1 MSTSKTIVITGA
13 SQGIGAGLVNT
24 FAGRGYNVV
33 ATSRSVSRSSEIP
46 ASDKV
51 VRVDGDI
58 ADPATARKVVE
69 TALSR
74 FGRIDALVNNAG
86 IFFAKPFVDY
96 TLDDY
101 RKLAATN
108 VEGFLH
114 LTQLVVRQM
123 VEQKNGGCIV
133 SITTPLISHPIAGM
147 PVSVAMITKGGIEA
161 ASKNIAM
168 EYARDGIRVNT
179 VAPGVVDTP
188 LHKDNPKDFL
198 KTLFADEQHFERAGD
213 RRCGRLP
220 DRGSAYHR
228 GGAARRRRR
237 TSGQMVT
244 PVHAQAAGAE
254 QRLKDLDITLPPPPM
269 PFGAYVEAVQIG
281 RLLFLSG
288 MLPVV
293 DRKTQF
299 IGRLGGELSV
309 EEGRKAAELAALS
322 ALAAVREHLGS
333 LDKVTG
339 VAKLGVYIATA
350 GDFRDHPKVA
360 DGASEVLLKVFGPE
374 MLSGR
379 VVLGVASLPL
389 GLPVEVELVLEVAA

>member
-1 MSTSKTIVITGA
+1 MSTSRTVVITGA

-33 ATSRSVSRSSEIP
+33 ATSRSVSRSREIP

-51 VRVDGDI
+51 ARVDGDI
-58 ADPATARKVVE
+58 ADPATARSGVE

-86 IFFAKPFVDY
+86 IFIAKPFVDY

-123 VEQKNGGCIV
+123 VAQKNGGSIV
-133 SITTPLISHPIAGM
+133 SITTPLINHPIAGM

-198 KTLFADEQHFERAGD
+198 RTLSP
-213 RRCGRLP
+213 LNSIS
-220 DRGSAYHR
+220 SAQEIVDAVLFLTEAPHITGEVLHVD
-228 GGAARRRRR
+228 GGA
-237 TSGQMVT
+237 
-244 PVHAQAAGAE
+244 
-254 QRLKDLDITLPPPPM
+254 
-269 PFGAYVEAVQIG
+269 
-281 RLLFLSG
+281 
-288 MLPVV
+288 
-293 DRKTQF
+293 
-299 IGRLGGELSV
+299 
-309 EEGRKAAELAALS
+309 
-322 ALAAVREHLGS
+322 HLG
-333 LDKVTG
+333 
-339 VAKLGVYIATA
+339 
-350 GDFRDHPKVA
+350 RW
-360 DGASEVLLKVFGPE
+360 
-374 MLSGR
+374 
-379 VVLGVASLPL
+379 
-389 GLPVEVELVLEVAA
+389 

>member
-46 ASDKV
+46 PSDNV

-74 FGRIDALVNNAG
+74 FRRIDALVNNAG

-123 VEQKNGGCIV
+123 VAQKNGGSIV

-198 KTLFADEQHFERAGD
+198 KTLS
-213 RRCGRLP
+213 P
-220 DRGSAYHR
+220 MNSISSAQEIVDAVVFLTEAPHITGEVLHVD
-228 GGAARRRRR
+228 GGA
-237 TSGQMVT
+237 
-244 PVHAQAAGAE
+244 
-254 QRLKDLDITLPPPPM
+254 
-269 PFGAYVEAVQIG
+269 
-281 RLLFLSG
+281 
-288 MLPVV
+288 
-293 DRKTQF
+293 
-299 IGRLGGELSV
+299 
-309 EEGRKAAELAALS
+309 
-322 ALAAVREHLGS
+322 HLG
-333 LDKVTG
+333 KW
-339 VAKLGVYIATA
+339 
-350 GDFRDHPKVA
+350 
-360 DGASEVLLKVFGPE
+360 
-374 MLSGR
+374 
-379 VVLGVASLPL
+379 
-389 GLPVEVELVLEVAA
+389 

>member
-51 VRVDGDI
+51 LRVDGDI

-86 IFFAKPFVDY
+86 IFFSKPFVDY

-123 VEQKNGGCIV
+123 VEQKNGGSIV

-179 VAPGVVDTP
+179 VAPGIVDTP

-198 KTLFADEQHFERAGD
+198 KTLS
-213 RRCGRLP
+213 P
-220 DRGSAYHR
+220 MNSISSAQEIVDAVVFLTEAPRITGEVLHVD
-228 GGAARRRRR
+228 GGA
-237 TSGQMVT
+237 
-244 PVHAQAAGAE
+244 
-254 QRLKDLDITLPPPPM
+254 
-269 PFGAYVEAVQIG
+269 
-281 RLLFLSG
+281 
-288 MLPVV
+288 
-293 DRKTQF
+293 
-299 IGRLGGELSV
+299 
-309 EEGRKAAELAALS
+309 
-322 ALAAVREHLGS
+322 HLG
-333 LDKVTG
+333 
-339 VAKLGVYIATA
+339 
-350 GDFRDHPKVA
+350 RW
-360 DGASEVLLKVFGPE
+360 
-374 MLSGR
+374 
-379 VVLGVASLPL
+379 
-389 GLPVEVELVLEVAA
+389 

>member
-24 FAGRGYNVV
+24 FAERGYNVV
-33 ATSRSVSRSSEIP
+33 ATSRSVSRSLEIP

-123 VEQKNGGCIV
+123 VAQKSGGSIV
-133 SITTPLISHPIAGM
+133 SITTPLIHHPIAGM

-198 KTLFADEQHFERAGD
+198 KTLSPMNSISSAQEIDDAVVFLTEAPHVTGEA
-213 RRCGRLP
+213 LP
-220 DRGSAYHR
+220 VD
-228 GGAARRRRR
+228 GGA
-237 TSGQMVT
+237 
-244 PVHAQAAGAE
+244 
-254 QRLKDLDITLPPPPM
+254 
-269 PFGAYVEAVQIG
+269 
-281 RLLFLSG
+281 
-288 MLPVV
+288 
-293 DRKTQF
+293 
-299 IGRLGGELSV
+299 
-309 EEGRKAAELAALS
+309 
-322 ALAAVREHLGS
+322 HLG
-333 LDKVTG
+333 
-339 VAKLGVYIATA
+339 
-350 GDFRDHPKVA
+350 RW
-360 DGASEVLLKVFGPE
+360 
-374 MLSGR
+374 
-379 VVLGVASLPL
+379 
-389 GLPVEVELVLEVAA
+389 

>member
-51 VRVDGDI
+51 ARVDGDI

-123 VEQKNGGCIV
+123 VAQKSGGSIV

-188 LHKDNPKDFL
+188 LHRDNPKDFL
-198 KTLFADEQHFERAGD
+198 KTLS
-213 RRCGRLP
+213 P
-220 DRGSAYHR
+220 MNSISSAQEIVDAVVFLTEAPHITGEVLNVD
-228 GGAARRRRR
+228 GGA
-237 TSGQMVT
+237 
-244 PVHAQAAGAE
+244 
-254 QRLKDLDITLPPPPM
+254 
-269 PFGAYVEAVQIG
+269 
-281 RLLFLSG
+281 
-288 MLPVV
+288 
-293 DRKTQF
+293 
-299 IGRLGGELSV
+299 
-309 EEGRKAAELAALS
+309 
-322 ALAAVREHLGS
+322 HLG
-333 LDKVTG
+333 
-339 VAKLGVYIATA
+339 
-350 GDFRDHPKVA
+350 RW
-360 DGASEVLLKVFGPE
+360 
-374 MLSGR
+374 
-379 VVLGVASLPL
+379 
-389 GLPVEVELVLEVAA
+389 

>member
-123 VEQKNGGCIV
+123 VAQKSDGSIV

-188 LHKDNPKDFL
+188 LHRDNPKDFL
-198 KTLFADEQHFERAGD
+198 KTLS
-213 RRCGRLP
+213 P
-220 DRGSAYHR
+220 MNSISSAQEIVDAVVFLTEAPHITGEVLNVD
-228 GGAARRRRR
+228 GGA
-237 TSGQMVT
+237 
-244 PVHAQAAGAE
+244 
-254 QRLKDLDITLPPPPM
+254 
-269 PFGAYVEAVQIG
+269 
-281 RLLFLSG
+281 
-288 MLPVV
+288 
-293 DRKTQF
+293 
-299 IGRLGGELSV
+299 
-309 EEGRKAAELAALS
+309 
-322 ALAAVREHLGS
+322 HLG
-333 LDKVTG
+333 
-339 VAKLGVYIATA
+339 
-350 GDFRDHPKVA
+350 RW
-360 DGASEVLLKVFGPE
+360 
-374 MLSGR
+374 
-379 VVLGVASLPL
+379 
-389 GLPVEVELVLEVAA
+389 

>member
-1 MSTSKTIVITGA
+1 MSTSKTIVITGG

-51 VRVDGDI
+51 ARVDGDI

-123 VEQKNGGCIV
+123 VAQKNGGSIV
-133 SITTPLISHPIAGM
+133 SITTPLIHHPIAGM

-198 KTLFADEQHFERAGD
+198 KTLS
-213 RRCGRLP
+213 P
-220 DRGSAYHR
+220 MNSISSAQEIVDAVVFLTEAPHITGEVLHVD
-228 GGAARRRRR
+228 GGA
-237 TSGQMVT
+237 
-244 PVHAQAAGAE
+244 
-254 QRLKDLDITLPPPPM
+254 
-269 PFGAYVEAVQIG
+269 
-281 RLLFLSG
+281 
-288 MLPVV
+288 
-293 DRKTQF
+293 
-299 IGRLGGELSV
+299 
-309 EEGRKAAELAALS
+309 
-322 ALAAVREHLGS
+322 HLG
-333 LDKVTG
+333 
-339 VAKLGVYIATA
+339 
-350 GDFRDHPKVA
+350 RW
-360 DGASEVLLKVFGPE
+360 
-374 MLSGR
+374 
-379 VVLGVASLPL
+379 
-389 GLPVEVELVLEVAA
+389 